1 RSGRGTQG
9 GSLSAARGRAL
20 PAETSGGN
28 KRRSAMCRRSGAQC
42 EGLRPLPVK
51 RRRCLN
57 FPFSFSKPRPELAFS
72 ENHKIITMHNF
83 NSLQLAGADLR
94 GLEGADSARELSAVQ
109 VADPDDLPGLKLAFA
124 AGDARRQEALA
135 ALAQRFL
142 CAAIHEQRA
151 FGMME
156 ECDPALSPP

>member
-1 RSGRGTQG
+1 
-9 GSLSAARGRAL
+9 
-20 PAETSGGN
+20 
-28 KRRSAMCRRSGAQC
+28 
-42 EGLRPLPVK
+42 
-51 RRRCLN
+51 
-57 FPFSFSKPRPELAFS
+57 FSKPRPGLPFS

-156 ECDPALSPP
+156 ECDPTLSPPQSCWLRHKQCAFVLAAEHAGQHGLFPAGGDDQWNTGA